1 MKKTAILL
9 ILVMMISLLPALN
22 VSAAGEYSLKGLS
35 QDEFVIIQREPEK
48 TVTLVNAA
56 TGANATGVSKVAFT
70 FNDNPTETV
79 HGSIFS
85 YIMEFDSIGTQTLK
99 YDVFK
104 TGNNTNVPDES
115 ETITFTTVSGK
126 LNEESFSEN
135 FENIAN
141 ADLAKRFV
149 ANNGANISGRLSLSV
164 TDWKGS
170 KALTIDGDKS
180 NKAAYMQFRGAPST
194 TGYKVHYYEF
204 DMTMSTSMHRKLYIT
219 ADGYT
224 TVTNAHEL
232 FTNKKTDT
240 GIGTNSQL
248 DSTTVAH
255 IELILDYNQTPPV
268 ATIYKGGALW
278 QTISLSNLANGTQD
292 PVVTLYFQTHSS
304 GHPVYIDNFSYEVYD
319 IAEPQTFGNET
330 IEGGDKPV
338 LNTLSEVRITGDTYL
353 TDDPTDY
360 VTLSQRANDSDGDFV
375 AATVPYFAYIE
386 DSEIVVAFDGNLALG
401 TTYKIEISGI
411 QDEYFVAYNDY
422 EFTFRTLNPGENP
435 LPEVSLISPVA
446 NTRFYAGESTVTL
459 SAEAVDTLEGTIAK
473 VEFYAGDVLVGEA
486 TEGVDDVFTYE
497 WALDYSFDSSEPI
510 AITAKAIDNEGGDAT
525 SLPVNVVIWSKQAP
539 EVTITSPEQNT
550 LCYANIGGVDF
561 EVKPTI
567 EFEKSDIDGTI
578 EGIKVYIDDNA
589 GITVDPAATS
599 YTLTEELTAGDH
611 VITVEITDDTELV
624 ATDSVALTVAELGKS
639 GYIFNDNY
647 AAEDLVAQW
656 SKTGNVTVANG
667 SLTDYAEVEGIIL
680 SSTSGSVK
688 RAIIRNLTDTAFV
701 ADVKLAFGDT
711 TTKRTVKLGD
721 KELATFTADGKIT
734 FGGTQ
739 KGTYVAGQTYNI
751 SAVVEAAA
759 GKVYAIVDGTQ
770 IGSSSATYG
779 VNPKI
784 LVSHEGSGETAIVT
798 ASASLI
804 GVAVEP
810 SVNVVDDKQITV
822 DFAAGVDVSTLPGN
836 VSVVD
841 VATGKAVNLT
851 YANGVFTINEIL
863 KYANDYE
870 VVVLPDVR
878 DVNGVGYSGTY
889 KYAFTTAQPTT
900 VGIADVVVSDAVL
913 DAEGNFTA
921 TLDVPFN
928 GPAQTKNVTLVCAA
942 YNGTK
947 MEAHQV
953 IELSAPVTAEDIAL
967 SLSGVSEGAVI
978 EAFVVEN
985 MTNLKAVSDKIFVI
999 R

>member
-22 VSAAGEYSLKGLS
+22 VSAAGEYALKGVS
-35 QDEFVIIQREPEK
+35 QDEFVILQREPEK

-56 TGANATGVSKVAFT
+56 TGANATGVNKVAFT
-70 FNDNPTETV
+70 FNDNPAETV
-79 HGSIFS
+79 HGSVFS
-85 YIMEFDSIGTQTLK
+85 YTMELNSLGTQTLK
-99 YDVFK
+99 YDVYK

-115 ETITFTTVSGK
+115 ETITFTTISGK
-126 LNEESFSEN
+126 RHEESFSEN
-135 FENIAN
+135 FENIAD

-170 KALTIDGDKS
+170 KALTIDGDKA
-180 NKAAYMQFRGAPST
+180 NKAGFLQFRGAPST

-204 DMTMSTSMHRKLYIT
+204 DMTMSNSYSRTLYVS
-219 ADGYT
+219 ADGYEKT
-224 TVTNAHEL
+224 TNAHVL
-232 FTNKKTDT
+232 FTNKKSDT
-240 GIGTNSQL
+240 GIGTNSNIN
-248 DSTTVAH
+248 STAVAH

-268 ATIYKGGALW
+268 ATLYKGGALW
-278 QTISLSNLANGTQD
+278 QTISMPNLANGTQD

-304 GHPVYIDNFSYEVYD
+304 GHPVYIDNFSYEVYE
-319 IAEPQTFGNET
+319 IPEPQSFGAVS

-338 LNTLSEVRITGDTYL
+338 LDTLSEVRITGDTYL
-353 TDDPTDY
+353 TEDPTDY
-360 VTLSQRANDSDGDFV
+360 VTLRERANDSDGDFA
-375 AATVPYFAYIE
+375 AATVPYFTFI
-386 DSEIVVAFDGNLALG
+386 DGSEIVVVFEQALALG

-411 QDEYFVAYNDY
+411 EDEYFVPYNDY
-422 EFTFRTLNPGENP
+422 EFTFRTLNEDENP
-435 LPEVSLISPVA
+435 LPEISLISPA
-446 NTRFYAGESTVTL
+446 ADTRFYAGESTVTL
-459 SAEAVDTLEGTIAK
+459 SAEAVDTLGGSIAK

-486 TEGVDDVFTYE
+486 TEGVDNVFTYE
-497 WALDYSFDSSEPI
+497 WVLDYTFDSSEPV
-510 AITAKAIDNEGGDAT
+510 AITAKAIDDEGGDAT
-525 SLPVNVVIWSKQAP
+525 TLPVNVVIWSKQAP

-550 LCYANIGGVDF
+550 LCYSNIGGVDF
-561 EVKPTI
+561 AVKPTI
-567 EFEKSDIDGTI
+567 NFEKTDIDGSI
-578 EGIKVYIDDNA
+578 ERIKVYVDDNE

-599 YTLTEELTAGDH
+599 YTLTEDLAVGDH
-611 VITVEITDDTELV
+611 TITVEITDDTGLV
-624 ATDSVALTVAELGKS
+624 ATDSVALTVAALGKA
-639 GYIFNDNY
+639 GYIFNDDY

-667 SLTDYAEVEGIIL
+667 SLTDYADVEGIIL

-711 TTKRTVKLGD
+711 TTKRVVKLGD
-721 KELATFTADGKIT
+721 AELATFTADGKIT
-734 FGGTQ
+734 FGGSQ
-739 KGTYVAGQTYNI
+739 KGTYVAGQTYNV
-751 SAVVEAAA
+751 SAVVEAAT

-770 IGSSSATYG
+770 VGSSSATYS

-784 LVSHEGSGETAIVT
+784 LVSHEGAGETAILT

-810 SVNVVDDKQITV
+810 IVAVEGDKITV
-822 DFAAGVDVSTLPGN
+822 DFAAGVDVATLDGN
-836 VSVVD
+836 VSFVD
-841 VATGKAVNLT
+841 VATGKAVNLE
-851 YANGVFTINEIL
+851 YADGVFTINEIL
-863 KYANDYE
+863 KYENDYQ

-878 DVNGVGYSGTY
+878 DINGMGYSGTY
-889 KYAFTTAQPTT
+889 KYLHTTPQPTT
-900 VGIADVVVSDAVL
+900 VGIADVVVADAVL
-913 DAEGNFTA
+913 SGGNFTA
-921 TLDVPFN
+921 TLDVDFN
-928 GPAQTKNVTLVCAA
+928 GPEQTKNVTLVCAA

-953 IELSAPVTAEDIAL
+953 INLTAPVTAEDIAL

-985 MTNLKAVSDKIFVI
+985 MSNLNAVSDKVFVI